1 MGSLLLND
9 IIVTLF
15 CSGIRFDRDV
25 YERLCAELYDFY
37 DTQSR
42 GNNSYRFSNQRGGS
56 CLIDNRHI
64 RLTEFFSG
72 QTPAAVVKP
81 LAAVAESVFKIF
93 HHGPISS
100 FDVQISARLA
110 QKELDSS
117 SRVNFLSSEEYIA
130 ARFLSDVDYGPLGA
144 TPTGVGLRFLFKR
157 NKSSYDLRVE
167 PYFKDRTYLFLDLGI
182 QRSDDTEACKLL
194 EVTLT
199 KDIDFFEENVVDFI
213 RWHEDKEPIK
223 IVEPGE

>member
-25 YERLCAELYDFY
+25 YEKLCTELYDFY

-42 GNNSYRFSNQRGGS
+42 GNNSYRFSNQKGGS

-64 RLTEFFSG
+64 RMTEFFAG
-72 QTPAAVVKP
+72 QSPAAVVKP
-81 LAAVAESVFKIF
+81 MAAVADGVFKAF
-93 HHGPISS
+93 GTAPLRSY
-100 FDVQISARLA
+100 DVQISARLP

-117 SRVNFLSSEEYIA
+117 SRINFLSSEEYIA
-130 ARFLSDVDYGPLGA
+130 ARFLQDVDYTPLGA
-144 TPTGVGLRFLFKR
+144 SPTGVGLRFLFKR
-157 NKSSYDLRVE
+157 NNHSYDLRVE

-182 QRSDDTEACKLL
+182 QRTDDAEACKDLYAS
-194 EVTLT
+194 LT
-199 KDIDFFEENVVDFI
+199 KDIDYFEENVVDFI
-213 RWHEDKEPIK
+213 KWHEGKEISRTDG
-223 IVEPGE
+223 PGE